1 MSSLILWPHFD
12 VHLIAVM
19 QSFCQCKAKNNNN
32 VYKLGSLFFL
42 QMHDKKQHNRG
53 RKQDKSLIHLQP
65 DLSDH

>member
-19 QSFCQCKAKNNNN
+19 QSSCQCKVKNNNI
-32 VYKLGSLFFL
+32 YKLGSLLFL
-42 QMHDKKQHNRG
+42 QMHDKKQHGRG

-65 DLSDH
+65 DLIGH